1 MIPVL
6 YPPDSTTFTNMG
18 YGPLFDTI
26 SCVVTEE
33 RNGMYELEMQ
43 YPVNGV
49 NYGQIQERSIIMA
62 IPSPY
67 RTRQPFRVY
76 EIEAPING
84 IVTVRAHHLSYDLS
98 GVVVRPFTV
107 TGVPATIMGTIEANA
122 VNETPFQLFSNI
134 PGTFEYEVKVP
145 STIRSLLG
153 GGDDSVL
160 ALVGGEYD
168 FDNFF
173 QVRLKA
179 NRGRTTDVIVSYGR
193 NLVDFN
199 MVKSLGGQITG
210 LFPYWTNGD
219 DIQTLTQE
227 VFVLDDAGA
236 LDYTYVIPLDLSSEF
251 SEKPTKTE
259 LYDATFEYADNNGL
273 WSQSPEVTMEVSF
286 VDLAG
291 TTEYEAVAQLET
303 VDLCDSVTV
312 YFSLYDINVLAK
324 IVKIETNVLTEKY
337 NSVTLGTI
345 RTTIADTIASLET
358 GTINVASGGGGSTG
372 TLNYNDLIN
381 KPLINGVSLT
391 GDKSLD
397 DLGIQK
403 KLTDVIIDCGSSTAN
418 VWGS

>member
-6 YPPDSTTFTNMG
+6 YPPDSTSFTNMG
-18 YGPLFDTI
+18 LGPLVDTL

-43 YPVNGV
+43 YPVNGM
-49 NYGQIQERSIIMA
+49 NYGELKERSIIMA

-76 EIEAPING
+76 EVEAPING
-84 IVTVRAHHLSYDLS
+84 IITVRAHHISYDLS
-98 GVVVRPFTV
+98 GVAIRPFTV
-107 TGVPATIMGTIEANA
+107 RGVPATIMATLEENA
-122 VNETPFQLFSNI
+122 VNETPFHLFSNI
-134 PGTFEYEVKVP
+134 QGTFDYEVKVP
-145 STIRSLLG
+145 TSLRSILG

-160 ALVGGEYD
+160 ALVGGEYY
-168 FDNFF
+168 FDTF

-179 NRGRTTDVIVSYGR
+179 NRGRTTNVIVTYGR
-193 NLVDFN
+193 NLTDFN
-199 MVKSLGGQITG
+199 MAKSLSGQITG
-210 LFPYWTNGD
+210 LFPYWSNGN

-227 VFVLDDAGA
+227 VFVLDDTGT

-259 LYDATFEYADNNGL
+259 LYDATFEYVDNNGL

-312 YFSLYDINVLAK
+312 VFPLYNIQTIAK

-345 RTTIADTIASLET
+345 QTNIADTIASLET